1 MHNETQ
7 TLSSMLETRAHLS
20 NRYDPTSLTVLHQ
33 DCVSRLHVFVDNEW
47 YSISPNFHS
56 FVVNIGD
63 TIMVTLS
70 NGRYE
75 SCLQRVGIN
84 NKNLRKSLAFFLCSD
99 KELIRT
105 LYKLCQIGFQRNTT
119 QAKELYI

>member
-1 MHNETQ
+1 
-7 TLSSMLETRAHLS
+7 MLETRAHLS

-33 DCVSRLHVFVDNEW
+33 DCVSKLHVFVDNEW

-63 TIMVTLS
+63 TIMALS

-75 SCLQRVGIN
+75 SCLQRVVIN
-84 NKNLRKSLAFFLCSD
+84 NKNPRKSLAFFLYSD
-99 KELIRT
+99 KGKVVMPIHMAYPLIV
-105 LYKLCQIGFQRNTT
+105 
-119 QAKELYI
+119 